1 MATKR
6 ILSAKTLYIIALAI
20 FVVWATLNYF
30 WNPFRQGDVTET
42 QKAAMRA
49 NFERAVQVV
58 RSDLARV
65 QQGGATHPDIVAYLN
80 QIYPEGSPLNP
91 EHPAFIVLN
100 ANVTEPQDDGQTMI
114 SPGNV
119 LDAYRKGQPVTV
131 TPAPALQKLEA
142 GISYTSIETKAGG
155 GAGPIEQPQQ

>member
-30 WNPFRQGDVTET
+30 WNPFRQGDVTDA

-58 RSDLARV
+58 RSDLARA
-65 QQGGATHPDIVAYLN
+65 QQGGATHPDVVAYLN

-91 EHPAFIVLN
+91 EHPAFVALEK
-100 ANVTEPQDDGQTMI
+100 NVTKPQDEGQTML
-114 SPGNV
+114 SPSNV
-119 LDAYRKGQPVTV
+119 LDAYRKGLPVTV
-131 TPAPALQKLEA
+131 TPAPALQKVEA
-142 GISYTSIETKAGG
+142 GVSYTSIETKAGG